1 MDRTQFLLIISTW
14 LLATILWVGV
24 RSFWGWRIGRWA
36 RAQGYQLISFQGARF
51 NARPW
56 AWYRRD
62 TREAFRIVVADGQDR
77 ERVGWLSFGSR
88 WLPSSR
94 TAAIQWDDAAQR

>member
-1 MDRTQFLLIISTW
+1 MGTNEILLIISTW
-14 LLATILWVGV
+14 LLATVLWVAI
-24 RSFWGWRIGRWA
+24 RSYWGWRIGRWA

-62 TREAFRIVVADGQDR
+62 TREAFRIVVADGHDR
-77 ERVGWLSFGSR
+77 ERTGWLSFGSR
-88 WLPSSR
+88 WLPSNR
-94 TAAIQWDDAAQR
+94 ANIHWDDATRP